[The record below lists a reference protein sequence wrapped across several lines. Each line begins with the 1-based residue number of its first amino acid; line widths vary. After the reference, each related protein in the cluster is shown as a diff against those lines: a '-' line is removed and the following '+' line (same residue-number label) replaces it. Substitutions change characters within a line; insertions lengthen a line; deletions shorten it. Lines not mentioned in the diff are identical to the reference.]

1 MIGIEVRGPGEGS
14 IVSADAS
21 GGMPPAVVP
30 RMRFGAFIAP
40 CHPVTGNPTVQLR
53 RDLDLAVLLDRL
65 CYDEAWFG
73 EHHSTGI
80 EISASPELMIAAAG
94 GDHGSRSVGK
104 ATCDGG
110 VMIDLSL
117 MRGVLVDLEQRIAVA
132 QGGARWGDFDQRDRA
147 EYVRAGRD
155 LGPVGIAVFERDPD
169 GLRSARAPAV
179 ARSWRRDSRPA
190 ARS

>member
-73 EHHSTGI
+73 EHHSTAI
-80 EISASPELMIAAAG
+80 EISASAELMIAAAG
-94 GDHGSRSVGK
+94 GDHGSRS
-104 ATCDGG
+104 
-110 VMIDLSL
+110 
-117 MRGVLVDLEQRIAVA
+117 
-132 QGGARWGDFDQRDRA
+132 
-147 EYVRAGRD
+147 RAG
-155 LGPVGIAVFERDPD
+155 AVRRLH
-169 GLRSARAPAV
+169 GRHRSLRAG
-179 ARSWRRDSRPA
+179 A
-190 ARS
+190 AR